1 MLRGGIAGFYGSSM
15 FSFSRSLYSD
25 YTNFHSHLQ
34 CRRVPFSPHPLQ
46 HLLFVGFLMMDIQ
59 TGMRGYLAVFICVS
73 LTLIISDVEHL
84 FMCPNST
91 YFEFDDQTLTE
102 VELVA
107 VENEL
112 LV

>member
-1 MLRGGIAGFYGSSM
+1 
-15 FSFSRSLYSD
+15 
-25 YTNFHSHLQ
+25 
-34 CRRVPFSPHPLQ
+34 
-46 HLLFVGFLMMDIQ
+46 MMAIL

-73 LTLIISDVEHL
+73 LTLIISNVEHL

-112 LV
+112 WFERS